1 MMEGRQAR
9 IVTDSGSD
17 LTGEIGAALESTV
30 VPLVV
35 LFGDQAIK
43 ELGFT
48 PDAFRALPRAITSPR
63 ALPSP
68 ALAPFTTCFSAS
80 SSRATTSSV

>member
-1 MMEGRQAR
+1 MEGRPVR

-17 LTGEIGAALESTV
+17 LTGEIAAALESTV
-30 VPLVV
+30 VPLA

-43 ELGFT
+43 ELGLT

-63 ALPSP
+63 AHPGP
-68 ALAPFTTCFSAS
+68 ALAPFTTGFSAS